1 LYIILNIFVQIESKT
16 MLTNI
21 DIDQKKVA
29 EVMSLL
35 NIKTKKEA
43 VDKAL
48 ENYLRILSAQ
58 ELLKMKGSNVWEGD
72 LDKMRTD

>member
-1 LYIILNIFVQIESKT
+1 

-72 LDKMRTD
+72 LDKMRTE